1 MTTLDLDLD
10 FTPSL
15 DDIERA
21 REIVQRT
28 TRITLLDSA
37 NFLSSYTGSPV
48 YLKCENMQ
56 RTGSYKIRG
65 ATNRLARLTEEEKAR
80 GVVAA
85 SAGNHAQGVAFAARE
100 LGIPA
105 TIYMPL
111 GVPIPK
117 LEATR
122 NYGAEVVLEGLN
134 VAEALEGAQ
143 EFAARTGATFIHPYD
158 HPDVI
163 TGQATL
169 GLDILDQCP
178 DVETIIVPIG
188 GGGLISGIAALV
200 KQRAADLGREI
211 RVIGVQAASSA
222 PFPVSLA
229 AGHPVKIAAMAT
241 IADGIAVDKPGTLTF
256 ELVRKYVDDIVTV
269 NDDDISRAILLL
281 VERAKLVVEPA
292 GATPVAAIIA
302 GLVRGTGRTV
312 AVLSGGNID
321 PMMLEKVIS
330 QGLTASDRYMRIIIG
345 LHDVPGHLARIATTL
360 ADINANV
367 IEVLHTRHNKGLQIT
382 QVELEIAVETRGTE
396 HAQLVLDSLRAA
408 GYEPRVDRDATV

>member
-1 MTTLDLDLD
+1 MTSTDLDTS
-10 FTPSL
+10 FIPAL

-21 REIVQRT
+21 REIVRRT
-28 TRITLLDSA
+28 TRVTLLDSA
-37 NFLSSYTGSPV
+37 KFLAPHTGSPV
-48 YLKCENMQ
+48 FLKCENMQ

-65 ATNRLARLTEEEKAR
+65 ATNRLARLTAEERER

-134 VAEALEGAQ
+134 VGEALEGAQ
-143 EFAARTGATFIHPYD
+143 AFAERTGATFIHPYD
-158 HPDVI
+158 HPDII

-169 GLDILDQCP
+169 GLDVLEQLPEVD
-178 DVETIIVPIG
+178 TIIVPIG
-188 GGGLISGIAALV
+188 GGGLISGVGALV
-200 KQRAADLGREI
+200 KLKAAELGREI
-211 RVIGVQAASSA
+211 RVIGVQAANTA
-222 PFPVSLA
+222 PFPVSLE
-229 AGHPVKIAAMAT
+229 AGERVRIEAKPT
-241 IADGIAVDKPGTLTF
+241 IADGIAVDVPGSLTF
-256 ELVRKYVDDIVTV
+256 ELVRRFVDEVVTVSEDDIA
-269 NDDDISRAILLL
+269 RAILLL

-302 GLVRGTGRTV
+302 GLVKGTGNTV

-382 QVELEIAVETRGTE
+382 QVELEIAVETRGSD
-396 HAQLVLDSLRAA
+396 HARLVLDSLRAA
-408 GYEPRVDRDATV
+408 GYEPRIDRDATV